1 MELSNKETNGESN
14 AGVLPPLGMEKRQ
27 AENRGEGVVQ
37 QNLAGGEMWEEG
49 ARQAS
54 QVLPWVTE

>member
-54 QVLPWVTE
+54 